1 MNIGKLELFLKTLG
15 LFEAPMGLFY
25 TDTEPAEGFSP
36 PPGELPTRD
45 REKENQIDWQQVF
58 SSFSCFLQK
67 TWLARKKHTAAYI
80 SAERFG
86 CPGAAFWLGFLKPQT
101 ETIIHYVSSGIP
113 DRLPGEHYCE
123 SPDELRRIFAEIDPR
138 PAPAKYCV
146 IKPLDLF
153 TTGEVP
159 EVVAFFARPESMAGL
174 HQLAAFVTNDP
185 EVVASPWSAACGGLG
200 AWPLKFISEGKIR
213 AVIGGWDPSAR
224 KFYKADELSFAM
236 PLSLFQAMLDRFED
250 SFLMTETWQTV
261 KKKIERS
268 KKAWGE
274 DA

>member
-1 MNIGKLELFLKTLG
+1 MNLDKLALFLKTLG
-15 LFEAPMGLFY
+15 LSETPMGLFY
-25 TDTEPAEGFSP
+25 TDTEPAEGFTP

-45 REKENQIDWQQVF
+45 REEKNEIDWQQIF
-58 SSFSCFLQK
+58 SSFSCVMQK
-67 TWLARKKHTAAYI
+67 TWLARKKHAAAYI

-86 CPGAAFWLGFLKPQT
+86 CPGAAFWLGFLKPQS

-146 IKPLDLF
+146 IQPLDLF
-153 TTGEVP
+153 ESDQNP
-159 EVVAFFARPESMAGL
+159 EVVVFFARPESMAGL

-200 AWPLKFISEGKIR
+200 AWPLKFISEGKTR

-224 KFYKADELSFAM
+224 IYFKADELSFAV
-236 PLSLFQAMLDRFED
+236 PLPLFQAMLDRFED

-274 DA
+274 